1 MLLSH
6 CEFLSGCFPQSVFL
20 SSVTPVEIVE
30 IAKSFQSNKAV
41 GYDKIPM
48 SIIKQFINILAE
60 PLSHI
65 FNLSFT
71 SGIFPDDMKIA
82 CVIPLFKAGDRAIFS
97 NYRPVS
103 ILPGFPKFLEKVMYN
118 RLMAYLEKFMIL
130 RDNQYGFRKNHS
142 ISLALVDLY
151 DKILSAIDRKE
162 TSVGIFLDLS
172 KAFDTVNHNILFD
185 KLEHF
190 GIQGLPLQWIK
201 SYLTN
206 RLQFVQF
213 NYHCLIINS

>member
-1 MLLSH
+1 MSLSH
-6 CEFLSGCFPQSVFL
+6 CEFLSGCFPHSVFL

-82 CVIPLFKAGDRAIFS
+82 RVIPLFKAGDRAIFS

-103 ILPGFPKFLEKVMYN
+103 ILPGFSKFLEKVMYN
-118 RLMAYLEKFMIL
+118 CLMAYLEKFDI
-130 RDNQYGFRKNHS
+130 
-142 ISLALVDLY
+142 A
-151 DKILSAIDRKE
+151 
-162 TSVGIFLDLS
+162 
-172 KAFDTVNHNILFD
+172 
-185 KLEHF
+185 
-190 GIQGLPLQWIK
+190 
-201 SYLTN
+201 
-206 RLQFVQF
+206 
-213 NYHCLIINS
+213 